1 VSRED
6 RTAHPLRIARIRPVT
21 ADAVTVTFDD
31 PGHVV
36 GGSAGWYVIV
46 RVMVEGEEHRRAFS
60 LSSTPELAQPPAI
73 TVKRH
78 PDGLVSRHLVERARE
93 GDVVEVE
100 PAAAGGFD
108 VGVGT
113 AGRRR
118 TLYCFA
124 AGSGIAPIMG
134 VIRGVLALEEGS
146 VVHLLYGNRAPR
158 DAISAGEL
166 ATMAAGHA
174 DRFRLSLLFS
184 SRGARIDHRAVD
196 QFLTSRPPTTAD
208 VWYLVCGPQGM
219 NRTVEARLRSLGAP
233 DDRLL
238 VERYQPPQ
246 REGAPAP
253 YDGALVRL
261 EDHDREGR
269 AATGDVLLDA
279 LGGPSS
285 PLHYAC
291 RSGVCGTCRAL
302 LVTGEVD
309 PGVPFALTEAE
320 QAAGVVLT
328 CVARPLSAEVVLRS
342 LPY

>member
-1 VSRED
+1 MSPED
-6 RTAHPLRIARIRPVT
+6 RTAHPVRIARIRSET
-21 ADAVTVTFDD
+21 ADAVTAIFDD
-31 PGHVV
+31 PDQVI

-46 RVMVEGEEHRRAFS
+46 RVMLDGEEHRRAFS

-73 TVKRH
+73 TVKSH
-78 PDGLVSRHLVERARE
+78 PGGLVSRHLVERARE

-108 VGVGT
+108 MRIST
-113 AGRRR
+113 ARRR

-124 AGSGIAPIMG
+124 AGSGIAPIVG
-134 VIRGVLALEEGS
+134 IIRGVLALEGGS

-158 DAISAGEL
+158 DAIAAGEL
-166 ATMAAGHA
+166 ATMAADYA
-174 DRFRLSLLFS
+174 DRFRLSRLFS
-184 SRGARIDHRAVD
+184 GRGERIDHRAVD

-208 VWYLVCGPQGM
+208 VWYLVCGPPGM

-238 VERYQPPQ
+238 VEHYQPPH
-246 REGAPAP
+246 RDGAPTP

-261 EDHDREGR
+261 EDQDRGGR
-269 AATGDVLLDA
+269 ATAGDVLLDA

-302 LVTGEVD
+302 VVGGEVD
-309 PGVPFALTEAE
+309 PGVPFALAEAE

-328 CVARPLSAEVVLRS
+328 CVARPLSAEVVLRL
-342 LPY
+342 LP

>member
-1 VSRED
+1 MSPED
-6 RTAHPLRIARIRPVT
+6 RAAHPLRIARIRPVT

-46 RVMVEGEEHRRAFS
+46 RVMVDGEEHRRAFS
-60 LSSTPELAQPPAI
+60 LSSTPELGQPPAI

-93 GDVVEVE
+93 GDVVEAE

-108 VGVGT
+108 VRVST
-113 AGRRR
+113 ARRR

-166 ATMAAGHA
+166 ATMAADHA
-174 DRFRLSLLFS
+174 DRFRLSCLFS

-233 DDRLL
+233 DDRVL
-238 VERYQPPQ
+238 VERYQPPY

-261 EDHDREGR
+261 EDHDRGGR
-269 AATGDVLLDA
+269 AAAGDVLLDA

-285 PLHYAC
+285 PLQYAC

-302 LVTGEVD
+302 LVTGQVD
-309 PGVPFALTEAE
+309 PGVPFALTEVE

-342 LPY
+342 LP

>member
-1 VSRED
+1 MIPEARAV
-6 RTAHPLRIARIRPVT
+6 HPLRIARIDQVT
-21 ADAVTVTFDD
+21 ADAVTITFDD
-31 PGHVV
+31 PDRVI

-46 RVMVEGEEHRRAFS
+46 RVVVEGEEHRRAFS

-78 PDGLVSRHLVERARE
+78 PGGLVSRHLVERARA
-93 GDVVEVE
+93 GDVMGME
-100 PAAAGGFD
+100 PAAAGAFNMGI
-108 VGVGT
+108 G

-118 TLYCFA
+118 TLYVFA
-124 AGSGIAPIMG
+124 AGSGIAPVMSI
-134 VIRGVLALEEGS
+134 IRGVLAIEVGS

-158 DAISAGEL
+158 DAVFAGEL
-166 ATMAAGHA
+166 ATLASEHPDG
-174 DRFRLSLLFS
+174 FRLSRLYS
-184 SRGARIDHRAVD
+184 GRGERIDHRSVD
-196 QFLTSRPPTTAD
+196 QFLVSRPPTTAD
-208 VWYLVCGPQGM
+208 VWYLVCGPPGM

-238 VERYQPPQ
+238 VERYQPPY
-246 REGAPAP
+246 RDGAPTP
-253 YDGALVRL
+253 YDGALVRM
-261 EDHDREGR
+261 EDQDSGGR
-269 AATGDVLLDA
+269 AAAGDVLLDA

-285 PLHYAC
+285 PLYYAC

-309 PGVPFALTEAE
+309 PGVPFALAEAE

-342 LPY
+342 LP

>member
-1 VSRED
+1 MSPEVRA
-6 RTAHPLRIARIRPVT
+6 AHLLRIARIRPVT
-21 ADAVTVTFDD
+21 ADAVTITFDD
-31 PGHVV
+31 PDRVI

-46 RVMVEGEEHRRAFS
+46 RVLVDGEEHRRAFS
-60 LSSTPELAQPPAI
+60 LSSTPELAQPPAV

-78 PDGLVSRHLVERARE
+78 PGGLVSRHLVERARE

-100 PAAAGGFD
+100 PPAAGGFD
-108 VGVGT
+108 VRIST
-113 AGRRR
+113 ARRR

-124 AGSGIAPIMG
+124 AGSGIVPIMSI
-134 VIRGVLALEEGS
+134 IRGVLALEEGS
-146 VVHLLYGNRAPR
+146 VVHLLYGNRAPE
-158 DAISAGEL
+158 DAIFAGEL
-166 ATMAAGHA
+166 ATLAADHPE
-174 DRFRLSLLFS
+174 RFRVSRMFS
-184 SRGARIDHRAVD
+184 GRGERIDHRAVD
-196 QFLTSRPPTTAD
+196 QFLVSRPPTTAD
-208 VWYLVCGPQGM
+208 VWYLVCGPPGM

-238 VERYQPPQ
+238 VERYQPPH
-246 REGAPAP
+246 REGAPTP

-261 EDHDREGR
+261 EDHDHEGK
-269 AATGDVLLDA
+269 AAAGDVLLDA

-302 LVTGEVD
+302 LVAGEVD
-309 PGVPFALTEAE
+309 PGVPFALAEAE

-342 LPY
+342 LS

>member
-1 VSRED
+1 MSPED

-21 ADAVTVTFDD
+21 ADAVALTFDD
-31 PGHVV
+31 PDQVV

-46 RVMVEGEEHRRAFS
+46 RVMVEGKEHRRAFS
-60 LSSTPELAQPPAI
+60 LSSTPELAQSPAI

-78 PDGLVSRHLVERARE
+78 PGGLVSRHLVERARE

-108 VGVGT
+108 VRVST
-113 AGRRR
+113 ARRR

-134 VIRGVLALEEGS
+134 IIRGVLALEEDS
-146 VVHLLYGNRAPR
+146 VVHLLYGNRAPK
-158 DAISAGEL
+158 DAIFAGEL
-166 ATMAAGHA
+166 TNLAADYA
-174 DRFRLSLLFS
+174 DRFRLSCLFS

-196 QFLTSRPPTTAD
+196 RFLTSRPPTTAD

-233 DDRLL
+233 ADRLL
-238 VERYQPPQ
+238 VERYQPPH
-246 REGAPAP
+246 REGAPTP

-261 EDHDREGR
+261 EDHDHGGR
-269 AATGDVLLDA
+269 AAAGDVLLDA

-309 PGVPFALTEAE
+309 PGVPFALAEAE

-342 LPY
+342 LPG

>member
-1 VSRED
+1 MIPEV
-6 RTAHPLRIARIRPVT
+6 RTAHPLRIAHILPVT
-21 ADAVTVTFDD
+21 ADAVTITFDD
-31 PGHVV
+31 PDQVI

-46 RVMVEGEEHRRAFS
+46 RVMVEGEEHRRAYS

-73 TVKRH
+73 TVKHH
-78 PDGLVSRHLVERARE
+78 PGGLVSRHLVERARE
-93 GDVVEVE
+93 GDVVLVE

-108 VGVGT
+108 VGVS
-113 AGRRR
+113 AARRR

-134 VIRGVLALEEGS
+134 VIRGVLGLEEGS

-158 DAISAGEL
+158 DAIFAGEL
-166 ATMAAGHA
+166 AKLAADNP
-174 DRFRLSLLFS
+174 DRFRVFRLFS
-184 SRGARIDHRAVD
+184 SRGERIDHRAVD

-208 VWYLVCGPQGM
+208 VSYLVCGPPGM

-238 VERYQPPQ
+238 VERYQPPH
-246 REGAPAP
+246 REGAPTP

-261 EDHDREGR
+261 EDHDHEGT
-269 AATGDVLLDA
+269 AAAGDVLLDA

-285 PLHYAC
+285 PLDYAC
-291 RSGVCGTCRAL
+291 RTGVCGTCRAL

-309 PGVPFALTEAE
+309 PGVPFALAEEE

-328 CVARPLSAEVVLRS
+328 CVARPLSAEVVLAS
-342 LPY
+342 F